1 MSRILGILLVIIVV
15 LSIASVFTIAV
26 EAKPKI
32 VRRTVRFSGV
42 VEEVRDKGLKVYVE
56 GINRS
61 IPLFCAGKWV
71 KDREV
76 YNWSEIKDLFSEG
89 MEIKVL
95 ATVVRASGRNVPVA
109 LVIKTDSFTIYRA
122 RLVKLIRRR
131 IYRWIRSHARRATFN
146 ATVSE
151 VGDNYIIVTKGNV
164 TGLVVMRGKWVSEN
178 GTEVNWRDYISPNT
192 DVAIRGFVVKLPREY
207 KGAKYLV
214 IPLGIKIGD
223 TIIKRARR

>member
-1 MSRILGILLVIIVV
+1 MSRILGILLVVIVA

-76 YNWSEIKDLFSEG
+76 YNWSKIKDLFSEG

-95 ATVVRASGRNVPVA
+95 ATVVRASSRNVPVA

-192 DVAIRGFVVKLPREY
+192 DVAIGGFVVKLPREY